1 MPRLRDGLVSLACAI
16 ALTASACG
24 GGERAQ
30 RTTPTSPTAASA
42 ATPGSSGGPA
52 TTTRVPASP
61 GFTPMAAGGDDI
73 GGTRDVAFPP
83 RDQPFDFRQQLEAK
97 YRDQL
102 KRQATSS
109 YVDVEGDIVWT
120 QEYLRYRVNAC
131 NHAEAVDRVFLQID
145 GRGIQPVCGA
155 APAGNVAF
163 PPRDQPFDFRQQL
176 EAKYR
181 DQLKRPAA
189 STYVDVEGDIV
200 WTQEYL
206 RYRVNGC
213 NHAEA
218 VDRVFL
224 QIDGRGIQPV
234 CQTVVV
240 PPPTPPPTT
249 GPPSQVTQSYTG
261 SMSGVASDGQGGT
274 QVPYNLTL
282 LLKLLA
288 GGGGSGEAAGTRA
301 TPIYAVTGTYEAA
314 DGRTGTVAG
323 QLVGLPSNGD
333 FQGELRCS
341 KSGCAATR
349 TFSGPLTSSS
359 IRWGAMAP
367 PANT

>member
-1 MPRLRDGLVSLACAI
+1 MPRLRDGLASLACAI

-83 RDQPFDFRQQLEAK
+83 RDQPFDFRQQLETK

-109 YVDVEGDIVWT
+109 
-120 QEYLRYRVNAC
+120 
-131 NHAEAVDRVFLQID
+131 
-145 GRGIQPVCGA
+145 
-155 APAGNVAF
+155 
-163 PPRDQPFDFRQQL
+163 
-176 EAKYR
+176 
-181 DQLKRPAA
+181 
-189 STYVDVEGDIV
+189 YVDVEGDIV

-359 IRWGAMAP
+359 IRWGATAP